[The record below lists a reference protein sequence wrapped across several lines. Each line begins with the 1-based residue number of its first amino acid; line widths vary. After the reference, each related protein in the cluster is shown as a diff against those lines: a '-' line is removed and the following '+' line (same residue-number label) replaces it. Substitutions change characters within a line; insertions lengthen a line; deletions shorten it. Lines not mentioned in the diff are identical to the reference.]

1 EIYTLSLHDALPIFV
16 VGEVDCE
23 LLSVGD
29 FRGYLHGKI
38 GLIFAGEYLV
48 GYEVQDLCELHG
60 VMLAD
65 GKNDRLA
72 DLPLIGSRSAF
83 LEDLIGGFGKEAFL
97 KLALL
102 VDLLLVVAFV
112 ILELDDEA
120 ILGKKLGCD
129 LAAGIHNNRVD
140 QEAVFHSIQ

>member
-72 DLPLIGSRSAF
+72 DLPTDRIAQCILRRPDWWLRQRS
-83 LEDLIGGFGKEAFL
+83 
-97 KLALL
+97 
-102 VDLLLVVAFV
+102 VSQTRVACRSPSGRR
-112 ILELDDEA
+112 LR
-120 ILGKKLGCD
+120 
-129 LAAGIHNNRVD
+129 HP
-140 QEAVFHSIQ
+140 